1 MEFSERLNSYLEALD
16 VSGKELSEECGVSQ
30 VVICRYRSGQ
40 RVPSPENTGVL
51 IELAMGIESLSKKL
65 DTNVIKASDVI
76 EAFTEDLSDRD
87 VPFSADNFNLLVET
101 FSLNASEMSHSMS
114 YDPSYISRIRSGKRR
129 PPHPEEF
136 ITKLSQYILPR
147 LGKSIPTDRFLG
159 LLGIT
164 EPEEI
169 TIETLKE
176 LLRAFLIRKVRSDSK
191 AIESFLRHVDEFNLN
206 DYIKEIHY
214 DDIKVPSVPFTFP
227 KDKTYYGIE
236 GQKEAEIDI
245 FKLIVLSKSKEPV
258 VLYSDMEMEELAKD
272 QEFQK
277 KWLLGLALMLKKGL
291 ILKYI
296 HNLDRPMNEMM
307 LALENLIPLYMT
319 GQIEPYYLP
328 DRQND
333 VFRHIYRI
341 SGTAAM
347 TGSGISGSSD
357 GNVYQVSTSKNV
369 VAGIKRQTDE
379 ILAHT
384 LPLMEIY
391 SEDHTCKFMNFLKD
405 FKNDHSDIYQI
416 LSGLPLHT
424 LPEDM
429 LDEMLS
435 RCEASEKQKKEAKAF
450 CRIAKENNES
460 VLKENTVCVE
470 IPALSEDAFSE
481 NPQALQIPGSSLTG
495 KIIYT
500 YEEYSRHLKATEE
513 FADANTGYTL
523 IKKPNTP
530 FSNINILISKGN
542 YVWIS
547 KMLSPTIQFII
558 RHPELREA
566 IEQGYI
572 PSQT

>member
-16 VSGKELSEECGVSQ
+16 VSGKDLSEECGVSQ

-65 DTNVIKASDVI
+65 DTNVIKASDVL

-87 VPFSADNFNLLVET
+87 NPFCADNFNLLVET

-129 PPHPEEF
+129 PPRPEEF
-136 ITKLSQYILPR
+136 ITKLSDFILPR
-147 LGKSIPTDRFLG
+147 LGKSIPTDKFLN
-159 LLGIT
+159 LLGI
-164 EPEEI
+164 EESEEI
-169 TIETLKE
+169 TQESLKE
-176 LLRAFLIRKVRSDSK
+176 MLRAFLIKKVRPDSK
-191 AIESFLRHVDEFNLN
+191 AVESFLKHVDEFNLN
-206 DYIKEIHY
+206 DFIKEIHY
-214 DDIKVPSVPFTFP
+214 DDIKIPSVPFTFP
-227 KDKTYYGIE
+227 KEKTYYGIE

-245 FKLIVLSKSKEPV
+245 FKLIVLSKSKDPV

-277 KWLLGLALMLKKGL
+277 KWLFGLALMLKKGL
-291 ILKYI
+291 LLKYI

-307 LALENLIPLYMT
+307 LGLENLIPLYMT

-347 TGSGISGSSD
+347 TGSGISGNSE

-369 VAGIKRQTDE
+369 VAGIRLQTDE
-379 ILAHT
+379 ILAHA

-391 SEDHTCKFMNFLKD
+391 NEDRTEEFMKYLKALR
-405 FKNDHSDIYQI
+405 NDHSDICQI

-424 LPEDM
+424 LSDDM
-429 LDEMLS
+429 LDKMLS
-435 RCEASEKQKKEAKAF
+435 RCDASEKQKKEAKTI
-450 CRIAKENNES
+450 CSIAKENIKNT
-460 VLKENTVCVE
+460 LKENTACVE
-470 IPALSEDAFSE
+470 IPALTEEEFRE
-481 NPQALQIPGSSLTG
+481 NPLALQIPGSSLTG
-495 KIIYT
+495 KIVYT
-500 YEEYSRHLKATEE
+500 YEEYSRHLNATEE
-513 FADANTGYTL
+513 FASANAGYTL
-523 IKKPNTP
+523 IKRIDTP
-530 FSNINILISKGN
+530 FKNINITISKGN
-542 YVWIS
+542 HVWIS

-572 PSQT
+572 PSQK

>member
-1 MEFSERLNSYLEALD
+1 MEFSERLNSYLETLD

-40 RVPSPENTGVL
+40 RIPSPENTGVL
-51 IELAMGIESLSKKL
+51 IELAIGIESLSRKMNT
-65 DTNVIKASDVI
+65 DVIKASDVI
-76 EAFTEDLSDRD
+76 EAFTTDLSDRD
-87 VPFSADNFNLLVET
+87 VPFCADNFNLLVEK
-101 FSLNASEMSHSMS
+101 FSLNASEMSRSMS

-147 LGKSIPTDRFLG
+147 LGKSIPSDSFLE
-159 LLGIT
+159 LLGID

-169 TIETLKE
+169 TAESLKE
-176 LLRAFLIRKVRSDSK
+176 LLRAFLIRRVHPDSK
-191 AIESFLRHVDEFNLN
+191 AVESFLRHVDDFNLN
-206 DYIKEIHY
+206 DFIKEIHY
-214 DDIKVPSVPFTFP
+214 DDIRVPSVPFTFP

-258 VLYSDMEMEELAKD
+258 VLYSDMDMEELARD

-277 KWLLGLALMLKKGL
+277 KWLFGLALMLKKGL
-291 ILKYI
+291 HLKYI
-296 HNLDRPMNEMM
+296 HNLNRPMNEMM
-307 LALENLIPLYMT
+307 LGLENLIPLYMT

-347 TGSGISGSSD
+347 TGSGISGNSE

-369 VAGIKRQTDE
+369 VAGIRLQTDE
-379 ILAHT
+379 ILTHA

-391 SEDHTCKFMNFLKD
+391 NEDHLGEFVENLKA
-405 FKNDHSDIYQI
+405 FKNDHSDMYQI
-416 LSGLPLHT
+416 LSGLPVYTIPSDT
-424 LPEDM
+424 LD
-429 LDEMLS
+429 DMLS
-435 RCEASEKQKKEAKAF
+435 RYNADIRQKEEAKTIF
-450 CRIAKENNES
+450 SIIRENIESKLEKNTICVEMPILSESTFKEN
-460 VLKENTVCVE
+460 
-470 IPALSEDAFSE
+470 P
-481 NPQALQIPGSSLTG
+481 PALQIPGSPLTG

-513 FADANTGYTL
+513 FASANTGYTL
-523 IKKPNTP
+523 IKKSSTP

-542 YVWIS
+542 YVCIS

-558 RHPELREA
+558 RHPELRDA
-566 IEQGYI
+566 IEKGYI
-572 PSQT
+572 PSPT

>member
-1 MEFSERLNSYLEALD
+1 MEFSERLNSYLVTLD
-16 VSGKELSEECGVSQ
+16 VSGKELSEECRVSQ

-40 RVPSPENTGVL
+40 RIPSPENTGVL
-51 IELAMGIESLSKKL
+51 IELAIGIESLSRKMNT
-65 DTNVIKASDVI
+65 DVIKASDVI
-76 EAFTEDLSDRD
+76 EAFTTDLSDRD
-87 VPFSADNFNLLVET
+87 VPFCADNFNLLVEK
-101 FSLNASEMSHSMS
+101 FSLNASEMSRSMS

-147 LGKSIPTDRFLG
+147 LGKSIPSDSFLE
-159 LLGIT
+159 LLGID

-169 TIETLKE
+169 TAESLKE
-176 LLRAFLIRKVRSDSK
+176 LLRAFLIRRVHPDSK
-191 AIESFLRHVDEFNLN
+191 AVESFLRHVDDFNLN
-206 DYIKEIHY
+206 DFIKEIHY
-214 DDIKVPSVPFTFP
+214 DDIRVPSVPFTFP

-258 VLYSDMEMEELAKD
+258 VLYSDMDMEELARD

-277 KWLLGLALMLKKGL
+277 KWLFGLALMLKKGL
-291 ILKYI
+291 HLKYI
-296 HNLDRPMNEMM
+296 HNLNRPMNEMM
-307 LALENLIPLYMT
+307 LGLENLIPLYMT

-347 TGSGISGSSD
+347 TGSGISGNSE

-369 VAGIKRQTDE
+369 VAGIRLQTDE
-379 ILAHT
+379 ILTHA

-391 SEDHTCKFMNFLKD
+391 NEDHLGEFVENLKA
-405 FKNDHSDIYQI
+405 FKNDHSDMYQI
-416 LSGLPLHT
+416 LSGLPVYTIPSDT
-424 LPEDM
+424 LD
-429 LDEMLS
+429 DMLS
-435 RCEASEKQKKEAKAF
+435 RYNADIRQKEEAKTIF
-450 CRIAKENNES
+450 SIIRENIESKLEKNTICVEMPILSESTFKEN
-460 VLKENTVCVE
+460 
-470 IPALSEDAFSE
+470 P
-481 NPQALQIPGSSLTG
+481 PALQIPGSPLTG

-500 YEEYSRHLKATEE
+500 YEEYSRPLKATEE
-513 FADANTGYTL
+513 FASANTGYTL
-523 IKKPNTP
+523 IKKSSTP

-542 YVWIS
+542 YVCIS

-558 RHPELREA
+558 RHPELRDA
-566 IEQGYI
+566 IEKGYI
-572 PSQT
+572 PSPT